1 MTWKAGCHSQDVV
14 ASIHDNGVIVISNY
28 QSAPTSPAIKFVS
41 VCHQP
46 FGLQRRSF
54 LQTIL
59 VGKRKGS
66 SPSHVE
72 MLNFPKSVITDS
84 APFLGQ
90 LFSAVRMM
98 RLDTKTSPMAPESG
112 PASVT
117 LTLQLRHLATVK
129 VSCCANLWVWV
140 KPLSRQK
147 CWCLYQYNYIY
158 ISNKTHLTSKR
169 RQDMPNIYNKIIQ
182 NIPTSHLRSQCF
194 SDQSPARPTPA
205 AWAFVSHSSVHQLTQ
220 RHGKCVATPT

>member
-1 MTWKAGCHSQDVV
+1 MGKKER
-14 ASIHDNGVIVISNY
+14 I
-28 QSAPTSPAIKFVS
+28 QSFTCRNAQLSEVRHHRQRAI
-41 VCHQP
+41 
-46 FGLQRRSF
+46 FG
-54 LQTIL
+54 T
-59 VGKRKGS
+59 
-66 SPSHVE
+66 
-72 MLNFPKSVITDS
+72 
-84 APFLGQ
+84 A
-90 LFSAVRMM
+90 FSAVRMM

-140 KPLSRQK
+140 KPLREQNVDA
-147 CWCLYQYNYIY
+147 YINIHIYIY

-169 RQDMPNIYNKIIQ
+169 RQDM
-182 NIPTSHLRSQCF
+182 PTSHLRSQCF